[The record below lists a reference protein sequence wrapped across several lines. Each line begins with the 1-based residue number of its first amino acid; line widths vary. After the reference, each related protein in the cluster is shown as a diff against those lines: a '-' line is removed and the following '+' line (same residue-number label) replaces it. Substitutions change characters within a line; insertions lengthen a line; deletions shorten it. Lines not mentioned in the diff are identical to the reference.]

1 MIYITPQ
8 GRAAGLHEAILASEF
23 ERRCVSLVAPPYD
36 DLPHP
41 VAIPKPPHT
50 PQDGGA
56 SQGAG

>member
-8 GRAAGLHEAILASEF
+8 GRAAGFVDAVGLSAF
-23 ERRCVSLVAPPYD
+23 ERRTISLVAPPYD